1 MMMTAVNKDLFKR
14 DRRYHEMVVSRRMD
28 RRMVKAIRAAKWRM
42 VDWMRREWRDLVRLA
57 ALIAGIEY
65 GMLLMLL
72 LKAVAR

>member
-1 MMMTAVNKDLFKR
+1 MMDWDLYKR

>member
-1 MMMTAVNKDLFKR
+1 MMDWDLYKR
-14 DRRYHEMVVSRRMD
+14 DRRYHEQIVSRRLD